1 MTLRLRPLALLLPLL
16 LSGCRLAHMSTGE
29 LAELFAMGH
38 ERVLRDTLRP
48 ARATERVL
56 IFALDGVNRDVLY
69 ETIRDGRMPITAEV
83 LGSPRG
89 DGLYAHAYAAPDLL
103 SILPSTTIPAWT
115 SVFTGHPPA
124 ESGVPGNEWF
134 SREEASFYAPV
145 PVTISTR
152 TQAARLYTDALLSKL
167 IRVPT
172 LYESVDGL
180 RSYVSASP
188 VFRGADILSI
198 PNLASFGDLFG
209 SLVGEAVSG
218 DVESSAR
225 VARESDETST
235 GSLITT
241 IHKHG
246 IADVQTVYYNGI
258 DLLTHHAEHPLQDQR
273 AYLETVTD
281 SLVGKVLDAY
291 REAGAL
297 ENTYV
302 IFISDHGHTPVLPD
316 DRHSLGAEGDDE
328 PVAVL
333 REAGFRT
340 RLFQLTPD
348 RDDYQAALA
357 SQGFL
362 GYVYLADRSSC
373 PDAGQKCDWS
383 RPPRLVEDVLPV
395 ARAYYAAS
403 ERGEGVPALRGAI
416 DLIFVR
422 VLPGPGAGAEVRVF
436 DGRDLVPVREYLRRH
451 PRPDLLRLA
460 SRIEGLMIGPAG
472 ALAGD
477 IVLLARS
484 GMERP
489 IEERFYFGEPETSD
503 HGSPSGQDSRI
514 PLLVA
519 HAGLSGSAIRE
530 RVRGAL
536 SDEPSQL
543 DFVRVVET
551 LLRTG
556 ASNSRPAA
564 E

>member
-1 MTLRLRPLALLLPLL
+1 MTQRPRLLALLLPFL
-16 LSGCRLAHMSTGE
+16 LSGCRLAHTSTGE

-48 ARATERVL
+48 ARGTERVL

-69 ETIRDGRMPITAEV
+69 GMIRDGRMPITAAV

-115 SVFTGHPPA
+115 SVFTGSPPA

-134 SREEASFYAPV
+134 SREEAKFYAPV
-145 PVTISTR
+145 PVTITTR
-152 TQAARLYTDALLSKL
+152 TEAARLYTDALLSKL

-172 LYESVDGL
+172 LYESLGGL

-188 VFRGADILSI
+188 VFRGADVLSI

-209 SLVGEAVSG
+209 SLVGEAISG
-218 DVESSAR
+218 DVQSSGR

-241 IHKHG
+241 MHKHG
-246 IADVQTVYYNGI
+246 VADVQTVYFNGI
-258 DLLTHHAEHPLQDQR
+258 DLLTHHAERPLEDQR
-273 AYLETVTD
+273 RYLQTVTD

-297 ENTYV
+297 DRTFV
-302 IFISDHGHTPVLPD
+302 IFVSDHGHTPVLPD

-333 REAGFRT
+333 RAAGFRT
-340 RLFQLTPD
+340 RPFQLTPD

-357 SQGFL
+357 WQGFL
-362 GYVYLADRSSC
+362 GYVYLADRSRC
-373 PDAGQKCDWS
+373 PDAGQRCDWS
-383 RPPRLVEDVLPV
+383 RPPRLEEDVLPV
-395 ARAYYAAS
+395 ARAFHAAS
-403 ERGEGVPALRGAI
+403 ERGEGVPALRGAL

-422 VLPGPGAGAEVRVF
+422 VPPGPGSGATVRVF
-436 DGRDLVPVREYLRRH
+436 DGSDLVPVREYLWRL

-460 SRIEGLMIGPAG
+460 SRVEGLMIGPAG
-472 ALAGD
+472 VLAGD
-477 IVLLARS
+477 IVLLART

-503 HGSPSGQDSRI
+503 HGSPSEQDSRI

-519 HAGLSGSAIRE
+519 HPGLSGAAIRT
-530 RVRGAL
+530 RVRSAL
-536 SDEPSQL
+536 GEAPSQL

-551 LLRTG
+551 LLGAG